1 MVNDE
6 YMITEAIPAHLK
18 EIEREHNVKILL
30 AVESGSRAWGFES
43 SDSDWDVRF
52 IYVHIE
58 SWYFK
63 VEKQRAVIEKMT
75 DDNVDLA
82 GWELRKALSLLIKSN
97 PSLLEWLHSPI
108 VYYKDEWFCDWIK
121 SQSHMFYDRVKTI
134 YHYNSI
140 YNKHNERYINPE
152 RFKVKRFL
160 YYLRGILAC
169 KWIEMNKSVPPVDFY
184 ELYNAVVDDES
195 IRDSIAVLVEK
206 KKSRTECDMLE
217 LDKNLVE
224 YATSQAE
231 YYNQMINTF
240 RPQKYKHSTRSLD
253 FLLER
258 MIQRDYM
265 WKVEMKSNKLGDA
278 ILDIQDFVENSK
290 FNKPSNLVDLM
301 RKLPAIKIKD
311 GYVIDFLE
319 TDYSW
324 DIPYCHTKG
333 ASEIYNP
340 YPNGT
345 HKPILFPKEKVV
357 KNIIDFDEGKY
368 TLTPEDE
375 YPPYNDTM
383 LLKGDV
389 PYEVTSKL
397 FPITSYIEAPFTQE
411 GILQAWVIHEYKVFL
426 RLWHYCDT
434 IYIGN
439 TSVVYK
445 LKSHH
450 MKRVKFSLFAI
461 DIEKL
466 LPRITIDGD
475 KALFEYAFWNSWQ
488 GLVQVKQYVLKKGN
502 SIEFEKAEKNTLVEY
517 DCGFRI

>member
-1 MVNDE
+1 MNNE
-6 YMITEAIPAHLK
+6 YMMKEVIPAHLR

-58 SWYFK
+58 SWYLK
-63 VEKQRAVIEKMT
+63 VEKQRDVIEKMT

-82 GWELRKALSLLIKSN
+82 GWELRKALLLLSKSN
-97 PSLLEWLHSPI
+97 PSLLEWIHSPI
-108 VYYKDEWFCDWIK
+108 IYYKYDWFWDRIK
-121 SQSHMFYDRVKTI
+121 NESRSFYDRVKTI

-169 KWIEMNKSVPPVDFY
+169 KWIEKNKTVPPVNFY

-195 IRDSIAVLVEK
+195 IRDSIAALVEK
-206 KKSRTECDMLE
+206 KKTRTECDMLE

-224 YATSQAE
+224 YAITQAD
-231 YYNQMINTF
+231 YYNQMISTF
-240 RPQKYKHSTRSLD
+240 RPQKYNYGTHSLD
-253 FLLER
+253 YVLEC
-258 MIQRDYM
+258 MIKEDYM
-265 WKVEMKSNKLGDA
+265 HGMEMKSNKLGDA
-278 ILDIQDFVENSK
+278 ILGIQDYIEKSK
-290 FNKPSNLVDLM
+290 LRKAFHLVDLM
-301 RKLPAIKIKD
+301 KQLPAIKIKD
-311 GYVIDFLE
+311 GYVLDFLE
-319 TDYSW
+319 RDYYS
-324 DIPYCHTKG
+324 DIPYCHTKD
-333 ASEIYNP
+333 ASETYNP
-340 YPNGT
+340 FPNGNPE
-345 HKPILFPKEKVV
+345 PIISPKERLRK
-357 KNIIDFDEGKY
+357 IIMELMEDNY
-368 TLTPEDE
+368 TPKPAVE

-383 LLKGDV
+383 LLEGNV

-397 FPITSYIEAPFTQE
+397 LPITSYIEAPFTQE
-411 GILQAWVIHEYKVFL
+411 GILQAWFIHEYKVFL
-426 RLWHYCDT
+426 RLLHYCDN

-445 LKSHH
+445 LKTHF
-450 MKRVKFSLFAI
+450 MERVKYSLFAI

-475 KALFEYAFWNSWQ
+475 KALFEYAYWNSWQ
-488 GLVQVKQYVLKKGN
+488 GLVQVKQHVLRKGN
-502 SIEFEKAEKNTLVEY
+502 SIEFDKKEQNTLVQY
-517 DCGFRI
+517 DCGFMY